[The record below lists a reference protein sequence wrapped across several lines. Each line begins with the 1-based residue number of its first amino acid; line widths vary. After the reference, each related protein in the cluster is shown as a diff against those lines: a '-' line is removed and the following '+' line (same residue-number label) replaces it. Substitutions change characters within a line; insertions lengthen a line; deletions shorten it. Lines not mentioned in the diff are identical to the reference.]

1 MSAKSCRICEARIS
15 SPPIVAREMMLGRRD
30 EFEYLE
36 CPSCGCV
43 QIAEYPANIAGYY
56 PFDYYPFQVA
66 PRRRSIERV
75 ERWLRKRRAA
85 SALGRRDPLGLA
97 LRVLLGSAECYD
109 WLKAGGTGFDSAIL
123 DVGCGNG
130 FLLALLQRDGFTNL
144 EGVDPFAS
152 DAWRRQPGFVIRR
165 NLDEVQRR
173 PDFILL
179 SHSLEH
185 IPEQRRVLGQLRSL
199 AGPTTQLCVRLPLAT
214 EAFRRYREHWVQL
227 DPPRHYYI
235 HTPSSFTM
243 LARACG
249 FEVVRTKY
257 DSTSFQFWGSEQYRM
272 DIPLSDPRSVGRA
285 NGGTSPIFGRS
296 EIAAWEREAEA
307 LNRAEQGDQA
317 TFSLVTV

>member
-1 MSAKSCRICEARIS
+1 
-15 SPPIVAREMMLGRRD
+15 
-30 EFEYLE
+30 
-36 CPSCGCV
+36 
-43 QIAEYPANIAGYY
+43 
-56 PFDYYPFQVA
+56 
-66 PRRRSIERV
+66 
-75 ERWLRKRRAA
+75 
-85 SALGRRDPLGLA
+85 
-97 LRVLLGSAECYD
+97 
-109 WLKAGGTGFDSAIL
+109 
-123 DVGCGNG
+123 
-130 FLLALLQRDGFTNL
+130 
-144 EGVDPFAS
+144 
-152 DAWRRQPGFVIRR
+152 
-165 NLDEVQRR
+165 
-173 PDFILL
+173 
-179 SHSLEH
+179 
-185 IPEQRRVLGQLRSL
+185 
-199 AGPTTQLCVRLPLAT
+199 VRLPLAT